1 MTNSI
6 NLNVLRWIHCIY
18 MHKEQNKRFWVEKK
32 FKRFFLNF
40 TCKILPVHF
49 TFKISL
55 SEKFDVGFIIIL
67 NSTVANK
74 SKKKSFWIT
83 ILNIKSTNVRKECYN
98 FLKILKYVW
107 FQSFQFLEK
116 IVCGNIAKM
125 TNSHK
130 DFKNVFMK

>member
-6 NLNVLRWIHCIY
+6 DLNVLRWIHCIY
-18 MHKEQNKRFWVEKK
+18 MHKEQNKRFWVKKK
-32 FKRFFLNF
+32 FKRFFKNF

-55 SEKFDVGFIIIL
+55 SEIFYVGLIIIL

-116 IVCGNIAKM
+116 IVSGNIAKM
-125 TNSHK
+125 TNSYK

>member
-1 MTNSI
+1 M
-6 NLNVLRWIHCIY
+6 
-18 MHKEQNKRFWVEKK
+18 
-32 FKRFFLNF
+32 
-40 TCKILPVHF
+40 IL
-49 TFKISL
+49 K
-55 SEKFDVGFIIIL
+55 
-67 NSTVANK
+67 
-74 SKKKSFWIT
+74 
-83 ILNIKSTNVRKECYN
+83 IKSTNVRKEYYN